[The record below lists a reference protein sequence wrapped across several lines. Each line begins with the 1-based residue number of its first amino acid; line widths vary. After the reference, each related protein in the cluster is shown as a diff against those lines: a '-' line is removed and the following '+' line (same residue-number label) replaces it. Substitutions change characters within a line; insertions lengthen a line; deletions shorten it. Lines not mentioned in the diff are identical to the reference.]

1 MSANTKKVNIADL
14 NAGATVSIHDLVDD
28 NEYSAQELAELK
40 GLYETTMNTLKEG
53 EIVKGRIVSITDKE
67 VRIDIGFKSEG
78 VIPVQEFGR
87 NLHEAKFGDEVEVFL
102 ESVEDR
108 EGRLVLSKKRADFYR
123 IWQRINNAFDK
134 DEIIRGKIT
143 RRIKGGMVVDL
154 NGIDAFLPGSQIDVR
169 PIRDFDALVG
179 QDMDFKVVKI
189 NQPTENV
196 VVSHKVLIEK
206 DLENQR
212 GAILQNLEPGQVLEG
227 TVKNI
232 TDFGVFIDLG
242 GVDGLLHIT
251 DLSWGRVNHPSE
263 VVALDQVVNVVILD
277 FDKEKKRISLGMKQL
292 QPHPWENIEERF
304 PIGSNVT
311 GKIVSIA
318 DYGAFVEIE
327 KGIEGL
333 IHISEMSWTQH
344 IKHPSE
350 KVQMG
355 QTAKCVILSIDK
367 ETKKISLGMKQLEE
381 DPWENLL
388 KKYPIESK
396 SKGIIR
402 NITNFGVF
410 VELEPG
416 VDGLIHISDLSWTKK
431 MRHPGEMVKKGEE
444 IEVMV
449 IGVDSENR
457 RISLGVKQLAENP
470 WDNFESTYHVGTL
483 VSGKVSKISE
493 KSLQIEL
500 PYGLEGFVPGNQL
513 VEKNKDLASSYKVDQ
528 ELKLVVIELNKDER
542 KIVLSETEAQNADNA
557 DAMKALKSKS
567 EKPQSAMAEAMM
579 EAGIAKGK
587 KKAKSS
593 EDEDDHVVTEETILE
608 KPKKAAKKATKKSDS
623 EETAAE

>member
-1 MSANTKKVNIADL
+1 MSKTQKQVNIAEL
-14 NAGATVSIHDLVDD
+14 SAGASISIHDMVDD
-28 NEYSAQELAELK
+28 NEYTAQELAELT
-40 GLYETTMNTLKEG
+40 GLYNNTMNTLKEG
-53 EIVKGRIVSITDKE
+53 ELVKGKIVSISDKE

-78 VIPVQEFGR
+78 VIAVHEFGR
-87 NLHEAKFGDEVEVFL
+87 NFHEAKLGDEVEVFL

-108 EGRLVLSKKRADFYR
+108 DGRLVLSKKRADFFR
-123 IWQRINNAFDK
+123 IWQKINNAFEK

-154 NGIDAFLPGSQIDVR
+154 FGIDAFLPGSQIDVR

-263 VVALDQVVNVVILD
+263 VVSLDQTVNVVILD

-292 QPHPWENIEERF
+292 LPHPWENIEDRF
-304 PIGSNVT
+304 PIGSTVN

-355 QTAKCVILSIDK
+355 QNATCVILSIDK
-367 ETKKISLGMKQLEE
+367 DTKKISLGMKQLEE

-396 SKGIIR
+396 TKGVIR

-457 RISLGVKQLAENP
+457 RISLGLKQLDENP
-470 WDNFESTYHVGTL
+470 WDNFESTYPVGT
-483 VSGKVSKISE
+483 VVKGKVLKISE
-493 KSLQIEL
+493 KSLQIEV
-500 PYGLEGFVPGNQL
+500 PFGLEGFVPATQL
-513 VEKNKDLASSYKVDQ
+513 VEKGKDLNQSYKVDQ
-528 ELKLVVIELNKDER
+528 ELNLAVIELNKDDR
-542 KIVLSETEAQNADNA
+542 KIVLSETEAANAENSA
-557 DAMKALKSKS
+557 AMKSVKNDKPKSAM
-567 EKPQSAMAEAMM
+567 EEAMAEAGLTGKSK
-579 EAGIAKGK
+579 AK
-587 KKAKSS
+587 KKAS
-593 EDEDDHVVTEETILE
+593 DDDDDHVVTEENIVE
-608 KPKKAAKKATKKSDS
+608 KPKKAAKKSSKKSDDS
-623 EETAAE
+623 AE

>member
-1 MSANTKKVNIADL
+1 MSNQTKPTISLSELKPGAVVKASDL
-14 NAGATVSIHDLVDD
+14 YDDL
-28 NEYSAQELAELK
+28 EYSAQELADMTS
-40 GLYETTMNTLKEG
+40 LYDQTINNLKEG
-53 EIVKGRIVSITDKE
+53 QIVKGRVVSISDKD
-67 VRIDIGFKSEG
+67 VRIDIGFKSDG
-78 VIPVQEFGR
+78 VVAIHEFGEKQ
-87 NLHEAKFGDEVEVFL
+87 LHLGTEVEVFL
-102 ESVEDR
+102 ESMENK
-108 EGRLVLSKKRADFYR
+108 EGLLILSKKRADFVR
-123 IWQRINNAFDK
+123 IWEKITHAHDH
-134 DEIIRGKIT
+134 DEIVRGRIA

-154 NGIDAFLPGSQIDVR
+154 LGVDAFLPGSQIDVR

-179 QDMDFKVVKI
+179 QEMDFKVVKI

-263 VVALDQVVNVVILD
+263 VVGLDQTLNVVILD
-277 FDKEKKRISLGMKQL
+277 FDKEKKRISLGLKQL

-304 PIGSNVT
+304 PIGAKVS

-355 QTAKCVILSIDK
+355 QTVSCVILSIDK

-381 DPWENLL
+381 DPWDNLL
-388 KKYPIESK
+388 KKYPIDAK
-396 SKGIIR
+396 VKGVIR

-431 MRHPGEMVKKGEE
+431 IRHPGEVVKKGEE
-444 IEVMV
+444 IEVTV

-457 RISLGVKQLAENP
+457 RISLGLKQLEENP
-470 WDNFESTYHVGTL
+470 WETFESVFPVGTP
-483 VSGKVSKISE
+483 VTAKVTKITD
-493 KSLQIEL
+493 KALQVDL
-500 PYGLEGFVPGNQL
+500 PYGLDGFIPANQL
-513 VEKNKDLASSYKVDQ
+513 NEKGKDLNHSYKVDQ
-528 ELKLVVIELNKDER
+528 ELTVIVIELNKDDR
-542 KIVLSETEAQNADNA
+542 KIVLSETEAANLSNKE
-557 DAMKALKSKS
+557 AMKSLTSAAGAND
-567 EKPQSAMAEAMM
+567 SAMAAALK
-579 EAGIAKGK
+579 EAGLAGAK
-587 KKAKSS
+587 
-593 EDEDDHVVTEETILE
+593 
-608 KPKKAAKKATKKSDS
+608 KKAAKKKED
-623 EETAAE
+623 EAEG

>member
-1 MSANTKKVNIADL
+1 MSKTQKQVNIAEL
-14 NAGATVSIHDLVDD
+14 TAGATISIHDMVDD
-28 NEYSAQELAELK
+28 SEYTAQELAELT
-40 GLYETTMNTLKEG
+40 GLYNNTMNTLKEG
-53 EIVKGRIVSITDKE
+53 ELVKGRIVSISDKE

-78 VIPVQEFGR
+78 VIAVHEFGR
-87 NLHEAKFGDEVEVFL
+87 NFHEAKLGDEVEVFL

-108 EGRLVLSKKRADFYR
+108 DGRLVLSKKRADFFR
-123 IWQRINNAFDK
+123 IWQKINNAFEK

-154 NGIDAFLPGSQIDVR
+154 FGIDAFLPGSQIDVR

-263 VVALDQVVNVVILD
+263 VVSLDQTVNVVILD

-292 QPHPWENIEERF
+292 LPHPWENIEDRF
-304 PIGSNVT
+304 PIGSTVN

-355 QTAKCVILSIDK
+355 QSATCVILSIDK

-396 SKGIIR
+396 TKGVIR

-457 RISLGVKQLAENP
+457 RISLGLKQLDENP
-470 WDNFESTYHVGTL
+470 WDNFESTYPVGTAIK
-483 VSGKVSKISE
+483 GKVLKISE
-493 KSLQIEL
+493 KSLQIEVAF
-500 PYGLEGFVPGNQL
+500 GLEGFVPATQL
-513 VEKNKDLASSYKVDQ
+513 VEKGKDLNQSYKVDQ
-528 ELKLVVIELNKDER
+528 ELNLAVIELNKDDR
-542 KIVLSETEAQNADNA
+542 KIVLSETEAANAENSA
-557 DAMKALKSKS
+557 AMKSVKNDKPKSAM
-567 EKPQSAMAEAMM
+567 EEAMAEAGLTGKSK
-579 EAGIAKGK
+579 AK
-587 KKAKSS
+587 KKAS
-593 EDEDDHVVTEETILE
+593 DDDDDHVVTEENIVE
-608 KPKKAAKKATKKSDS
+608 KPKKAAKKTSKKSDD
-623 EETAAE
+623 AAE

>member
-1 MSANTKKVNIADL
+1 MSNNQKQVNIADL
-14 NAGATVSIHDLVDD
+14 SVGATISINDLIDD
-28 NEYSAQELAELK
+28 NEYSAQELAELTD
-40 GLYETTMNTLKEG
+40 LYNKTMNTLKEG
-53 EIVKGRIVSITDKE
+53 ELVKGKIVGITDKE

-78 VIPVQEFGR
+78 IIAAQEFGR
-87 NLHEAKFGDEVEVFL
+87 NFNEAKVGDEVEVFL

-108 EGRLVLSKKRADFYR
+108 GGRLVLSKKRADFFR
-123 IWQRINNAFDK
+123 IWQKINNAFEK

-154 NGIDAFLPGSQIDVR
+154 FGIDAFLPGSQIDVR

-263 VVALDQVVNVVILD
+263 VVSLDQTVNVVILD
-277 FDKEKKRISLGMKQL
+277 FDPEKKRISLGMKQL
-292 QPHPWENIEERF
+292 MPHPWENIEERF
-304 PIGSNVT
+304 PIGATVT

-344 IKHPSE
+344 VKHPSE

-355 QTAKCVILSIDK
+355 QTVTCAILSIDK
-367 ETKKISLGMKQLEE
+367 DTKKISLGMKQLEE

-388 KKYPIESK
+388 KKYPIDAK
-396 SKGIIR
+396 TKGIVR

-444 IEVMV
+444 VEVMV

-457 RISLGVKQLAENP
+457 RISLGVKQLQENP
-470 WDNFESTYHVGTL
+470 WDNFESAYPTGSTL
-483 VSGKVSKISE
+483 KGKVLKISE

-500 PYGLEGFVPGNQL
+500 PFGLEGFVPATQL
-513 VEKNKDLASSYKVDQ
+513 NEKGKDLNQTYKVDQ
-528 ELKLVVIELNKDER
+528 ELDLVVIEINKDEK
-542 KIVLSETEAQNADNA
+542 KIVLSETEATNAENNA
-557 DAMKALKSKS
+557 AMKSIKNVKPKSAM
-567 EKPQSAMAEAMM
+567 EEAMAEAGLTGKSK
-579 EAGIAKGK
+579 AK
-587 KKAKSS
+587 KKAA
-593 EDEDDHVVTEETILE
+593 DDDDDHVVTEETIVE
-608 KPKKAAKKATKKSDS
+608 KPKRTTKKSTKKTDDGS
-623 EETAAE
+623 AE

>member
-1 MSANTKKVNIADL
+1 MSKTQKQVNIAEL
-14 NAGATVSIHDLVDD
+14 TAGATISIHDMVDD
-28 NEYSAQELAELK
+28 SEYTAQELAELT
-40 GLYETTMNTLKEG
+40 GLYNNTMNTLKEG
-53 EIVKGRIVSITDKE
+53 ELVKGKIVSISDKE

-78 VIPVQEFGR
+78 VIAVHEFGR
-87 NLHEAKFGDEVEVFL
+87 NFHEAKLGDEVEVFL

-108 EGRLVLSKKRADFYR
+108 DGRLVLSKKRADFFR
-123 IWQRINNAFDK
+123 IWQKINNAFEK

-154 NGIDAFLPGSQIDVR
+154 FGIDAFLPGSQIDVR

-263 VVALDQVVNVVILD
+263 VVSLDQTVNVVILD

-292 QPHPWENIEERF
+292 LPHPWENIEDRF
-304 PIGSNVT
+304 PIGSTVN

-355 QTAKCVILSIDK
+355 QNATCVILSIDK
-367 ETKKISLGMKQLEE
+367 DTKKISLGMKQLEE

-396 SKGIIR
+396 TKGVIR

-457 RISLGVKQLAENP
+457 RISLGLKQLDENP
-470 WDNFESTYHVGTL
+470 WDNFESTYPVGT
-483 VSGKVSKISE
+483 VVKGKVLKISE
-493 KSLQIEL
+493 KSLQIEV
-500 PYGLEGFVPGNQL
+500 PFGLEGFVPATQL
-513 VEKNKDLASSYKVDQ
+513 VEKGKDLNQSYKVDQ
-528 ELKLVVIELNKDER
+528 ELNLAVIELNKDDR
-542 KIVLSETEAQNADNA
+542 KIVLSETEAANAENSA
-557 DAMKALKSKS
+557 AMKSVKNDKPKSAM
-567 EKPQSAMAEAMM
+567 EEAMAEAGLTGKSK
-579 EAGIAKGK
+579 AK
-587 KKAKSS
+587 KKAS
-593 EDEDDHVVTEETILE
+593 DDDDDHVVTEENIVE
-608 KPKKAAKKATKKSDS
+608 KPKKAAKKTSKKSDD
-623 EETAAE
+623 AAE

>member
-1 MSANTKKVNIADL
+1 MSNNQTLNLADVQAGAVIKKGQTISGDDYSAAELADL
-14 NAGATVSIHDLVDD
+14 TS
-28 NEYSAQELAELK
+28 
-40 GLYETTMNTLKEG
+40 LYDSTINTLKEG
-53 EIVKGRIVSITDKE
+53 EIVKGRVVSIGDKE
-67 VRIDIGFKSEG
+67 VRVDIGFKSEG
-78 VIPVQEFGR
+78 IIAIQEFGR
-87 NLHEAKFGDEVEVFL
+87 EMNDLKVGMEVEVFL
-102 ESVEDR
+102 ENVENR
-108 EGRLVLSKKRADFYR
+108 EGHLVLSKKRADFYR
-123 IWQRINNAFDK
+123 IWQRVIDAHEK
-134 DEIIRGKIT
+134 ETIIRGKIT

-169 PIRDFDALVG
+169 PIRDFDSLVG
-179 QDMDFKVVKI
+179 QEMDFKVVKI

-196 VVSHKVLIEK
+196 VVSHKILIEK

-212 GAILQNLEPGQVLEG
+212 GAILGNLEPGQVLEG
-227 TVKNI
+227 VVKNI

-263 VVALDQVVNVVILD
+263 VVSLDQTLNVVILD
-277 FDKEKKRISLGMKQL
+277 FDKEKKRISLGLKQL

-304 PIGSNVT
+304 PIDSKVS

-355 QTAKCVILSIDK
+355 QVVECIILSIDK

-381 DPWENLL
+381 DPWEKLL
-388 KKYPIESK
+388 EKYPIGQK
-396 SKGIIR
+396 TKGVIR

-431 MRHPGEMVKKGEE
+431 LRHPGEIVKKGEE
-444 IEVMV
+444 TEVIV
-449 IGVDSENR
+449 IGVDSDNR
-457 RISLGVKQLAENP
+457 RISLGLKQLETNP
-470 WDNFESTYHVGTL
+470 WDSFEVTFPLGSTVRA
-483 VSGKVSKISE
+483 KVIKVLDKTI
-493 KSLQIEL
+493 QVEL
-500 PYGLEGFVPGNQL
+500 PHGIEGVVTASNL
-513 VEKNKDLASSYKVDQ
+513 VEKNKDLASTYKVDS
-528 ELKLVVIELNKDER
+528 ELNLVVVDFHKEDR
-542 KIVLSETEAQNADNA
+542 KVVLSEVAA
-557 DAMKALKSKS
+557 DAASGEAALKDYQSKQV
-567 EKPQSAMAEAMM
+567 EVPAKTAMEEAMQ
-579 EAGIAKGK
+579 EAG
-587 KKAKSS
+587 
-593 EDEDDHVVTEETILE
+593 L
-608 KPKKAAKKATKKSDS
+608 AAKKKTTKKKSDS
-623 EETAAE
+623 SDSGSNA